1 MKPED
6 IMAAMNNTQ
15 NTTHG
20 GRRAG
25 AGRKPS
31 QSPRR
36 SMTLSV
42 GPDTILRANWLRG
55 MGVRVNKLVELA
67 IQEEYDCRR
76 YATEIDPPDLQ
87 VPK

>member
-1 MKPED
+1 
-6 IMAAMNNTQ
+6 MNKKENA
-15 NTTHG
+15 HG

-31 QSPRR
+31 TSPRR

-42 GPDTILRANWLRG
+42 SPDTIKQANWLRNEG
-55 MGVRVNKLVELA
+55 IKVNRLVEFA
-67 IQEEYDCRR
+67 IHHDYIVHQQIKARR
-76 YATEIDPPDLQ
+76 IAAEVRDMDGLE

>member
-1 MKPED
+1 M
-6 IMAAMNNTQ
+6 NTQ
-15 NTTHG
+15 NTTRG

-42 GPDTILRANWLRG
+42 SPDTIKRANWLRG
-55 MGVRVNKLVELA
+55 MGVKVNKLVEAA
-67 IQEEYDCRR
+67 IREEYDCAR
-76 YATEIDPPDLQ
+76 YAAEIDPPDLQ

>member
-1 MKPED
+1 M
-6 IMAAMNNTQ
+6 NTQ
-15 NTTHG
+15 NTTRG

-42 GPDTILRANWLRG
+42 SPDTILRANWLRTH
-55 MGVRVNKLVELA
+55 GVKINKFVEQA
-67 IQEEYDCRR
+67 IRAEYECARR
-76 YATEIDPPDLQ
+76 AAENEQIGLQ
-87 VPK
+87 VQK

>member
-1 MKPED
+1 M
-6 IMAAMNNTQ
+6 NTQ

-55 MGVRVNKLVELA
+55 RGVRVNKLVEAA
-67 IQEEYDCRR
+67 IREEYDCAR
-76 YATEIDPPDLQ
+76 YAAEIDPPSLENQ
-87 VPK
+87 K

>member
-1 MKPED
+1 
-6 IMAAMNNTQ
+6 
-15 NTTHG
+15 
-20 GRRAG
+20 
-25 AGRKPS
+25 
-31 QSPRR
+31 
-36 SMTLSV
+36 MTLSV
-42 GPDTILRANWLRG
+42 SPDTILRANWLRG